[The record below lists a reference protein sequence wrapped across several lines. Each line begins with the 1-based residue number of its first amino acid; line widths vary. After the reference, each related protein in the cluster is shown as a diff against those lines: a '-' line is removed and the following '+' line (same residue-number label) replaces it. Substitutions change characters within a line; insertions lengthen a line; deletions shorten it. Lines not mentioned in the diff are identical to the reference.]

1 MRLPF
6 TLATLAAAALA
17 APAGAVTLV
26 GLTSADE
33 LARFD
38 SASPAAATKVAIS
51 GLAAGEKLVGID
63 TRPSDGRLYAVSTA
77 NKLYTLNELTG
88 QASFVA
94 ALSAPVVDPGLGY
107 GIDFNPVADFAG
119 STSLRFVSSAGN
131 NYAINADTGVV
142 GNTAGIVAAGFT
154 GVSYSNTVLKPT
166 SAPPST
172 ALYYINSMTDTLSVA
187 TSAFNTPTITAVGAL
202 GVNVLNANGFE
213 VLGNG
218 LAFAAL
224 NVDDGTLATGLYAI
238 DLMSGAATKLGSFD
252 GTLNGL
258 AVSAVPE
265 PGTYALMA
273 SGLLA
278 LTLLRRRSMRV

>member
-1 MRLPF
+1 MRLLF
-6 TLATLAAAALA
+6 TLAAAALA

-38 SASPAAATKVAIS
+38 TASPGAATKVAIS

-63 TRPSDGRLYAVSTA
+63 TRPSDGRLYGISSAH
-77 NKLYTLNELTG
+77 KLYTLNELTG

-94 ALSAPVVDPGLGY
+94 ALSAPVVDPALGW

-119 STSLRFVSSAGN
+119 NTSLRFVSSAGS

-142 GNTAGIVAAGFT
+142 GNTAGTVAAGFT

-172 ALYYINSMTDTLSVA
+172 ALYYVNSMTDTLSVA
-187 TSAFNTPTITAVGAL
+187 TSAFNTPTIMPVGAL
-202 GVNVLNANGFE
+202 GVDVLNANGFE

-238 DLMSGAATKLGSFD
+238 DLGSGAATKLGSFD

-265 PGTYALMA
+265 PRTYALMA
-273 SGLLA
+273 AGLGLLA
-278 LTLLRRRSMRV
+278 FTTRRRRRA